1 VSDFERSFAF
11 VQFEFPGRLGLDDGR
26 YVVRSGEDVEH
37 VLVVAGGE
45 AIPPP
50 SRAHRRARRWRVQSA
65 EPGTPPVPVTTLT
78 VIRSSAFE
86 SRDEAEGWLVS
97 TGRDRERAEGELD
110 EAVAVVNRAVHAQR
124 AASHDPYAPDL
135 TPARALVVRLGHGT
149 GDEVADGEWTE
160 AVELPPDERRQR
172 RIDALRPQERVA
184 AVLGGRDRIDACET
198 LLLRARA
205 DLDAGRGREGALQ
218 LRAGLE
224 ALLMELPEPA
234 GPDHAEDVTS
244 LRRRQAATEEAAGEA
259 LQGGLS
265 PARIA
270 ELSETLGICERV
282 LRRRRILGD

>member
-1 VSDFERSFAF
+1 VSDFERSFGF

-37 VLVVAGGE
+37 VLVVSGGE
-45 AIPPP
+45 AA
-50 SRAHRRARRWRVQSA
+50 SHAGRHGRRWRVRSA
-65 EPGTPPVPVTTLT
+65 EAGTQAVPVTTLT

-86 SRDEAEGWLVS
+86 SLDEAGRWLAS
-97 TGRDRERAEGELD
+97 TGRDRERAEGEVD
-110 EAVAVVNRAVHAQR
+110 DAVAVVNRAVHAQR

-160 AVELPPDERRQR
+160 AVELPSDERRKR

-184 AVLGGRDRIDACET
+184 AVLGGRDRVDACET

-224 ALLMELPEPA
+224 ALLAEF
-234 GPDHAEDVTS
+234 PDAVARDQAEDLAS
-244 LRRRQAATEEAAGEA
+244 LRERQAATKEAAGEA
-259 LQGGLS
+259 LGGGLA
-265 PARIA
+265 PARIV

-282 LRRRRILGD
+282 LRRRQILGG